1 MAEERRSGLGKT
13 WIGKNGRKKTER
25 KVRKESGE
33 IFYITVSNGVVCA
46 RFYGVIKP
54 AATGIGLEVLAL
66 FKNEFSANRVGVMS
80 VETRVGNPLCR

>member
-1 MAEERRSGLGKT
+1 M

-46 RFYGVIKP
+46 RFYGFIKP
-54 AATGIGLEVLAL
+54 VATGIGLEVLAL
-66 FKNEFSANRVGVMS
+66 FENEFSANRVGTMS
-80 VETRVGNPLCR
+80 VETRVGNSLCR